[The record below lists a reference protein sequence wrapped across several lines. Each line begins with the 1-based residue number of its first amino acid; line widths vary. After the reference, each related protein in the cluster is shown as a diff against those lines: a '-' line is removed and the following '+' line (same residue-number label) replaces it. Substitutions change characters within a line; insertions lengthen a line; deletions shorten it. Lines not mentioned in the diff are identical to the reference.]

1 MNSQLET
8 TNDGCSIFQSVFGG
22 CPLQM
27 LVKIL
32 FFKVFFN
39 LKKEHKE
46 GKIMQKRVFE
56 FAPFAG
62 GESGNFLFSQNIVK
76 IY

>member
-1 MNSQLET
+1 
-8 TNDGCSIFQSVFGG
+8 
-22 CPLQM
+22 M